1 MNRRTVLSL
10 AAVTAGSQ
18 TLPRIATAQG
28 AAFESGG
35 LGLPI
40 SDWEDQFGKGE
51 AGQTYM
57 SFALKDGNFWVGVG
71 QGVDTVDYIERN
83 YTDESGV
90 TLADAQEEAAALLPA
105 DARFQESYVANYA
118 QILHGTQIDRY
129 QSRSLPDQLTGADTQ
144 TYTRNFVVTYELSPA
159 QAAFDYV
166 VTRYFIIA
174 GTKVSQG

>member
-10 AAVTAGSQ
+10 AAATAASQ
-18 TLPRIATAQG
+18 TLPRAATAQSDT
-28 AAFESGG
+28 FKSGG

-40 SDWEDQFGKGE
+40 SDWDATFGKGE

-57 SFALKDGNFWVGVG
+57 SFALEDGNYWVGVARG
-71 QGVDTVDYIERN
+71 SRVVDYIERN
-83 YTDESGV
+83 YVDESGA
-90 TLADAQEEAAALLPA
+90 TLADAQEEAATLLPG

-129 QSRSLPDQLTGADTQ
+129 QSRSLPDQLTGDDTRE
-144 TYTRNFVVTYELSPA
+144 YTRNFTVMYELSPA
-159 QAAFDYV
+159 PEAFDYV

-174 GTKVSQG
+174 GTK